1 MYKSDA
7 VYFGVILTSKFDTV
21 NTYLS
26 KSATVY
32 NFSSKISPFHVLFDP
47 QDQASETRD
56 LSTPLSKSG
65 GIEESDGHFRADVR
79 YLATN
84 GQHAHL
90 RGPPRTT
97 AADAQ
102 KDLDRAQASLDSSEK
117 KLEGVE
123 GEYDKSEKGKKL
135 NQQHEN

>member
-7 VYFGVILTSKFDTV
+7 VYFGVILTSKFDTA

-102 KDLDRAQASLDSSEK
+102 KDLDRMRGAA
-117 KLEGVE
+117 GVFP
-123 GEYDKSEKGKKL
+123 DDRV
-135 NQQHEN
+135 